1 MPQLIPSIPTMS
13 LGQGAAGH
21 SMETKLRAAAAAGFK
36 GIEVFY
42 ACLDSFS
49 QTFPDVAPRE
59 KLRAAARATKQLADE
74 VGLTI
79 FVLQPL
85 LGYDGLVDPD
95 EHKKLLE
102 EAIFRFELCDLLG
115 CEMMQVPA
123 NFRLDDGITGD
134 EEAIVRDLQELADAG
149 LAHNPP
155 IRFAYENMCWSTY
168 SWTWQQAWN
177 IVKKVDRSN
186 FGIVL
191 DTFQIAGYEYADPTL
206 PGGVRPDGEARLAA
220 SLSELVKTVTLD
232 KIFYLQ
238 LVDAERLSLPL
249 LPLGA
254 PSPAPEEIGKTVSPF
269 HVDGQQPRMS
279 WSRNTRLFPEE
290 QERGGYMPIAEV
302 YKTFLDTG
310 FEGYVSFELFTRFVN
325 DSHPSIPQNHAE
337 RGWKSWLA
345 LQKKLDL

>member
-1 MPQLIPSIPTMS
+1 MSRLIPSIPTMS

-21 SMETKLRAAAAAGFK
+21 LMETKLRAAAATGFK

-42 ACLDSFS
+42 ACLESFS
-49 QTFPDVAPRE
+49 QTFPNVAPCD
-59 KLRAAARATKQLADE
+59 KLRATARVTKQLADE
-74 VGLTI
+74 LGLTI
-79 FVLQPL
+79 VVLQPL
-85 LGYDGLVDPD
+85 LGYNGLVDLD

-102 EAIFRFELCDLLG
+102 EAIFRFELCGLLG
-115 CEMMQVPA
+115 CDMMQVPA

-168 SWTWQQAWN
+168 SWRWQQAWN

-191 DTFQIAGYEYADPTL
+191 DTFQIAGYEYANQTL
-206 PGGVRPDGEARLAA
+206 PGG
-220 SLSELVKTVTLD
+220 TVTLD

-238 LVDAERLSLPL
+238 LVDAKRLSLPL

-279 WSRNTRLFPEE
+279 WSRHTRLFAEE
-290 QERGGYMPIAEV
+290 QEREGYMPIAEV